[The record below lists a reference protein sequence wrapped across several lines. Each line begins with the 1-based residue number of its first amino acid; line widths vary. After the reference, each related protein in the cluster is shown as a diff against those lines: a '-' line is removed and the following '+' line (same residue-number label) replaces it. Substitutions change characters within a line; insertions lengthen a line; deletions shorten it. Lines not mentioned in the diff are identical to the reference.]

1 MGNGAAD
8 TGLRERIAGLM
19 GQARAELAELVAIPS
34 VADPRQYPPE
44 ECARAAARV
53 RDAFAGAGF
62 SDAWLAEMADG
73 SQAVLGSL
81 RCADPDAPTVLL
93 YAHYD
98 VQPPLDEA
106 SWRTP
111 PFELTEVAGR
121 WYGRGTADCKG
132 NILMHLAALRALG

>member
-1 MGNGAAD
+1 MGSAAAD

-19 GQARAELAELVAIPS
+19 GQVRAELAELVAIPS

-44 ECARAAARV
+44 ECARAAAWV

-62 SDAWLAEMADG
+62 SDAWLADMADG
-73 SQAVLGSL
+73 SQAVLGSR
-81 RCADPDAPTVLL
+81 RCAGPDAPTVLL

-106 SWRTP
+106 AWRP
-111 PFELTEVAGR
+111 PPSPLT
-121 WYGRGTADCKG
+121 
-132 NILMHLAALRALG
+132 